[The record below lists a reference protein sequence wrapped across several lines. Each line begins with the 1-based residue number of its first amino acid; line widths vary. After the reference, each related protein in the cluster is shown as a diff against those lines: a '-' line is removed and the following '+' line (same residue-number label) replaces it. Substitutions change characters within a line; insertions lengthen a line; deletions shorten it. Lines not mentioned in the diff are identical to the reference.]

1 MEARL
6 AVDEGLRNMHPRG
19 GWNVRGAHVGWDM
32 VDVAHA
38 RLEDLVMVLE
48 HSNFGILVGSIRVVA

>member
-19 GWNVRGAHVGWDM
+19 GWNVRGAHVGCDM

-38 RLEDLVMVLE
+38 RLEDQ
-48 HSNFGILVGSIRVVA
+48 HSNVGILVGSIRVVA